1 MASDQKVLE
10 SRWCGIH
17 PDRKAVEQCAEC
29 GRAACLACAV
39 PVRGQVLCTECARRL
54 VGEPAPPPAPARAP
68 ASRILDVGAASLL
81 GAALLATLLP
91 WQRFGT
97 LTGAF
102 SAWRISNPWP
112 FLSSALILTATM
124 GAAVVLLRRW
134 PLLLTYSAL
143 AYTVMAAGAA
153 AAVSVALLRAPGF
166 TSHTPAPY
174 VVLIGALGAAAVG
187 ALRLR
192 RSPQP

>member
-1 MASDQKVLE
+1 MASDQKVTE

-17 PDRKAVEQCAEC
+17 PDRKAVEHCGEC

-39 PVRGQVLCTECARRL
+39 PVRGRVLCTECARRV
-54 VGEPAPPPAPARAP
+54 VGEPAPPPAPARGP

-81 GAALLATLLP
+81 GVAFLGTLLP

-102 SAWRISNPWP
+102 SAWRLSNPWP
-112 FLSSALILTATM
+112 FLSSVLILIATL
-124 GAAVVLLRRW
+124 GAAAVLLRW
-134 PLLLTYSAL
+134 PPLLRYSAP
-143 AYTVMAAGAA
+143 AYAVAAAMAA
-153 AAVSVALLRAPGF
+153 AAVGVALLRAPGF

-174 VVLIGALGAAAVG
+174 VVLIGAVGAAAVG
-187 ALRLR
+187 AVRLR